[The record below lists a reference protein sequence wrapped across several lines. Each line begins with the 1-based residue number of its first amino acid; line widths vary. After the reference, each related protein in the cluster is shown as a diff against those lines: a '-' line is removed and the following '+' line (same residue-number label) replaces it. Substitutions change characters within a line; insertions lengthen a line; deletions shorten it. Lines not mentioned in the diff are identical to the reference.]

1 MDVVDE
7 LLSGVRGRGSVFG
20 RSVLRPPWSLRFSD
34 APYLTLCL
42 PLRGSGW
49 IVPSTGAP
57 RRIGIGDAAIVRGP
71 EPFLFTDDP
80 SAPAPELDVR
90 EASGVPGARELSGPR
105 GARGA
110 GDTRGVGEARG
121 ARDTREAHEA
131 RRAHEV
137 REAHEARWAREA
149 GGAWDV
155 REARDTR
162 EVREARRAHEARG
175 ARGARDMR
183 GVGEA
188 HEAGG
193 AWDVR
198 EAHEAREVREAH
210 EARGARDTREI
221 GEARW
226 ARDTREVGEAH
237 EAGGAWD
244 VRETRE
250 ARGAPDTSEA
260 RGAGSAL
267 APPADAGELTGRT
280 VLLAGSY
287 DVRAEVP
294 RRLLRVLP
302 PLLVLPDEEDCTP
315 LRDYLEAQIAG
326 ARPGHQIVLDRLL
339 DWLLVCT
346 LRDWFDRPEAEPP
359 QWYAALGDDVVGPA
373 LRALHED
380 PALPWTT
387 ASLAARAGVSR
398 TTLAKRFTELVGEGP
413 VSYLTGWRMTLAA
426 DLLARPELTVAA
438 VARRV
443 GYADAFGFSAAFKR
457 VRGVSP
463 TAYRQGLATA
473 GPDDRAPREELT
485 GPVG

>member
-20 RSVLRPPWSLRFSD
+20 RTVLRPPWSLRFSD

-49 IVPSTGAP
+49 IVPSSGAP

-80 SAPAPELDVR
+80 STSAPELDVR
-90 EASGVPGARELSGPR
+90 GLSGVPAARELSGPR
-105 GARGA
+105 GAR
-110 GDTRGVGEARG
+110 DTSEANEARG
-121 ARDTREAHEA
+121 AR
-131 RRAHEV
+131 
-137 REAHEARWAREA
+137 
-149 GGAWDV
+149 
-155 REARDTR
+155 
-162 EVREARRAHEARG
+162 
-175 ARGARDMR
+175 
-183 GVGEA
+183 
-188 HEAGG
+188 
-193 AWDVR
+193 
-198 EAHEAREVREAH
+198 
-210 EARGARDTREI
+210 
-221 GEARW
+221 
-226 ARDTREVGEAH
+226 
-237 EAGGAWD
+237 
-244 VRETRE
+244 
-250 ARGAPDTSEA
+250 DTSEA

-267 APPADAGELTGRT
+267 APLPDAGELTGRT

-326 ARPGHQIVLDRLL
+326 ARPGHQTVLDRLL